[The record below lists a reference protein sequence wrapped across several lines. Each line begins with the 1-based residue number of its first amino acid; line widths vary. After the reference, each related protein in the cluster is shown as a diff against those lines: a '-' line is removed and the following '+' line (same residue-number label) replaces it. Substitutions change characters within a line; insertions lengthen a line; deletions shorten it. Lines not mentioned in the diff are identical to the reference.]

1 MAGAVR
7 GLSARLREVSGLL
20 AGRFGRPDLC
30 AHETDPVRNLVLTI
44 LSQNTTDANRDRAYD
59 RLAKRFPTLP
69 ALAAARPSELEEA
82 IRVGG
87 LARAKAKAI
96 LGALARIR
104 EERGGYSLDFLRG
117 MPLPEARAYLTSFP
131 GVGVK
136 TANILLLFSFGMPAF
151 PVDTHVLRV
160 TKRLGL
166 VPGTST
172 LAKAALSLE
181 PHVGA
186 GDHGPL
192 HLNLIRLGR
201 EVCRPRDSALR
212 GMPPPGGV
220 PGGETSTK
228 GKGYHRGPGD
238 PVERRGKGHRV
249 TVRTVFQMVIVGL
262 VTLLIGLPAIAL
274 GLLVP
279 GQSRKGKIFRWVTK
293 SYSMILLP
301 VFGVTVETRGVSRVD
316 RNAPYVFMSNHASHV
331 DSLALAVSIPHPLHW
346 VFKKELSKIPVF
358 GWVLLS
364 LGQIMVDRRN
374 AMQSRTALS
383 NAASALKGNNSVL
396 IYVEGTRSK
405 DGKLQPLKKGGFHI
419 ALHSGL
425 PIVPVRVSGSHE
437 IVPSGSLRV
446 RPGHVVVE
454 LFDPIPTEGKTE
466 ADVPELMAR
475 VRDALL
481 S

>member
-20 AGRFGRPDLC
+20 AGRFGRPELC
-30 AHETDPVRNLVLTI
+30 AHETEPVRNLVLTI

-59 RLAKRFPTLP
+59 RLMQRFPTLS

-87 LARAKAKAI
+87 LANAKAKSI

-104 EERGGYSLDFLRG
+104 EERGGYSLDFLRE
-117 MPLPEARAYLTSFP
+117 MPLPEAREYLTSFP

-201 EVCRPRDSALR
+201 ELCRPRNPLCPECPLLPVCPEGAR
-212 GMPPPGGV
+212 N
-220 PGGETSTK
+220 TK
-228 GKGYHRGPGD
+228 GKGRRPA
-238 PVERRGKGHRV
+238 PPRAPRRRGTPDGSSQGGSTR
-249 TVRTVFQMVIVGL
+249 FA
-262 VTLLIGLPAIAL
+262 LP
-274 GLLVP
+274 GYP
-279 GQSRKGKIFRWVTK
+279 RSRKNG
-293 SYSMILLP
+293 
-301 VFGVTVETRGVSRVD
+301 G
-316 RNAPYVFMSNHASHV
+316 
-331 DSLALAVSIPHPLHW
+331 HP
-346 VFKKELSKIPVF
+346 
-358 GWVLLS
+358 
-364 LGQIMVDRRN
+364 
-374 AMQSRTALS
+374 
-383 NAASALKGNNSVL
+383 
-396 IYVEGTRSK
+396 
-405 DGKLQPLKKGGFHI
+405 
-419 ALHSGL
+419 
-425 PIVPVRVSGSHE
+425 
-437 IVPSGSLRV
+437 
-446 RPGHVVVE
+446 
-454 LFDPIPTEGKTE
+454 
-466 ADVPELMAR
+466 
-475 VRDALL
+475 
-481 S
+481 